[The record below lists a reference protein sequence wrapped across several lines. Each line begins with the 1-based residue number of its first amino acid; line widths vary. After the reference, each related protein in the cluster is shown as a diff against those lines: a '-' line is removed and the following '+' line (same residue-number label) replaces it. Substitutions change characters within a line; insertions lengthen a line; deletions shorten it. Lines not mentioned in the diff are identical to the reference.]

1 MHRRITTLLLAA
13 SALASVSLVLPQL
26 PAAAESYARAFV
38 NGRLVPVYFNDGD
51 TFRVLEGE
59 YRGSPCRLAGFN
71 TLESYGPVHQWGDWH
86 PYELYV
92 NAKQATYN
100 GRRGTWHC
108 TTNGER
114 DTYGRVLTDCPDLA
128 IDQIRRGLA
137 HAMEVDDRPSPPAYI
152 RAQQAAIANRRG
164 MWAHGVPD
172 FVMTSLHSLHEDPG
186 REYHYNR
193 LVSTLDGHSE
203 SRQHRE
209 SYGECTWICNTE
221 TRVDEARIRAAARRL
236 RESPALAPRL
246 TELFNANLVAAVS
259 RFVRKDEL
267 PESIPAELH
276 EDLTAHLAAERAQG
290 LLGETRS
297 ERGSCALYVEFQRR
311 YGVGRAE
318 CLRDHGNW
326 HGPPGGP

>member
-26 PAAAESYARAFV
+26 SVVADSYSRAFV

-59 YRGSPCRLAGFN
+59 FSGSPCRLSGFN
-71 TLESYGPVHQWGDWH
+71 TLESYGPVHQWGDFH
-86 PYELYV
+86 PYELYI

-108 TTNGER
+108 TTDGSR
-114 DTYGRVLTDCPDLA
+114 DGYGRVLTDCPDLA
-128 IDQIRRGLA
+128 VDQIRLGLA
-137 HAMEVDDRPSPPAYI
+137 HAMEIDDQPSPPAYI

-172 FVMTSLHSLHEDPG
+172 FVMTSLHSMHEDPG

-193 LVSTLDGHSE
+193 LVSTVDGHSE

-209 SYGECTWICNTE
+209 TYGECVWICNTE
-221 TRVDEARIRAAARRL
+221 TRVDEARVRAAARRL
-236 RESPALAPRL
+236 RESPVFAPRL
-246 TELFNANLVAAVS
+246 TEIFNANLVAAVS

-267 PESIPAELH
+267 PASIPAELH
-276 EDLTAHLAAERAQG
+276 EDLTAHLGAERTAG

-311 YGVGRAE
+311 YGVARAE
-318 CLRDHGNW
+318 CLRGHGNW
-326 HGPPGGP
+326 HGPPGGH